1 MRYCSEDFENHQTIS
16 QAGLARAC
24 STFSLRA
31 SVTGMIMMDKV
42 RVPGGNMFPEV
53 KGLKG
58 PFSCLNN
65 ARFGIAF
72 GVMGAAESCMN
83 TALEYTLDRKQF
95 GNPLARNQLVQM
107 KLAQMSTDIAY
118 GLQAALQVGRLKDA
132 GQLSPCA
139 TPSPI
144 YQLLQAVASA
154 SKAAVSA
161 AS

>member
-1 MRYCSEDFENHQTIS
+1 MFIVWAKDP
-16 QAGLARAC
+16 AGDIRGFVLERGMPGL
-24 STFSLRA
+24 TTPVIEGKFSLRA

-118 GLQAALQVGRLKDA
+118 GLQAALHVAGRVIHTKRV
-132 GQLSPCA
+132 C
-139 TPSPI
+139 T
-144 YQLLQAVASA
+144 
-154 SKAAVSA
+154 
-161 AS
+161 